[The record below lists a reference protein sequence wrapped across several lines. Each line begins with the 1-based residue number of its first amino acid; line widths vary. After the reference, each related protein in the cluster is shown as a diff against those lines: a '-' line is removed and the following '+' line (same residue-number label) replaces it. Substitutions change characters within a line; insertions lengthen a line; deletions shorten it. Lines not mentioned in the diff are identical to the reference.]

1 MIPLYTAGLLS
12 TACRLL
18 LLMISPRVLTLS
30 MFQNAGN
37 ASSARAGRLIC
48 AEKVRGSHP
57 FHGVRAQDAH
67 ISHTPAVRATQGQG
81 LMPDKTSRFSI
92 NGQKILHFVCVFIAY
107 FLSPIN

>member
-1 MIPLYTAGLLS
+1 
-12 TACRLL
+12 
-18 LLMISPRVLTLS
+18 

-37 ASSARAGRLIC
+37 ASSARVGRRTC

-57 FHGVRAQDAH
+57 FHGVLPQNAH